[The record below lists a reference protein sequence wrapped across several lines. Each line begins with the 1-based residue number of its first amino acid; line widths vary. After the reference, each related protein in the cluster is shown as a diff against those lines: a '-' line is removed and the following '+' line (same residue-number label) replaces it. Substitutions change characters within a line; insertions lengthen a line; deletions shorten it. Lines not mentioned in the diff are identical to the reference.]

1 MRSVVSWEPC
11 PVVRKGRQKQE
22 AEVNKWKIKDR
33 QGSGCDRGVRKEY
46 SKLPSEPSILKK
58 TCIDRPFVI
67 TSASLCFPETSRLV
81 RAGGNQFSWEIQNW
95 GSEVSFSPWAVYA
108 WGSSHWGDA
117 GQPNPG
123 RGAEI
128 AGGGGGNEGD
138 GRRQEAW
145 GAEVLED
152 SCLELVDARQLKEG
166 PLHSWG
172 PRDTL
177 YSFNY
182 PSAMPK
188 HLSCFLSHLKR
199 LELRQTIVPECE

>member
-1 MRSVVSWEPC
+1 M
-11 PVVRKGRQKQE
+11 
-22 AEVNKWKIKDR
+22 
-33 QGSGCDRGVRKEY
+33 
-46 SKLPSEPSILKK
+46 
-58 TCIDRPFVI
+58 
-67 TSASLCFPETSRLV
+67 V
-81 RAGGNQFSWEIQNW
+81 RAGGNQFNWEIQNW

-138 GRRQEAW
+138 GRQEAW
-145 GAEVLED
+145 GAGVLED
-152 SCLELVDARQLKEG
+152 AGRLLSGFSLAETSQLKEG
-166 PLHSWG
+166 PLYPWG

-188 HLSCFLSHLKR
+188 HLSCFLSHLKG
-199 LELRQTIVPECE
+199 LDLRQTIVPECE